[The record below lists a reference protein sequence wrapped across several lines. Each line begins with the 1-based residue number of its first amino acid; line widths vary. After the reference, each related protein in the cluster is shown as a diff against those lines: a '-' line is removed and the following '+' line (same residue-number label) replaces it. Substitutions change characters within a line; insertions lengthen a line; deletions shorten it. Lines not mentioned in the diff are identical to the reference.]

1 MVTQRAA
8 DRSLAIGW
16 LPNVLELVSE
26 DQPSIDLA
34 EWEETMGSFSIALS
48 GLEADS
54 TALNTIGNN
63 LANINTTAYKGQTTS
78 FEDLFYQQIG
88 RSGSGDAIQVGAG
101 TKVSGTVTDFS
112 QGTILPDPD
121 YNSTDMALDG
131 NGFFMVEQNGQLS
144 LTRAGNFQVASNGN
158 LITADG
164 QQVLGYPVV
173 NQAAKATQNFSVT
186 ANLDSTVPTGTF
198 SSQVQ
203 IFDSLGNSH
212 LATVTYARTTN
223 IPINAWDY
231 SVTLPAGDAT
241 GVPTTNTG
249 TLFFDSSGNVEGP
262 VVSMTFPGLVD
273 GANPLVLTFDRS
285 GITGLPTAS
294 VNISSTQD
302 GSPEVSGIV
311 TTNPQP
317 ITLPVGSTELAQAT
331 QNISATVNLNE
342 GALVGTKFATP
353 ITVFDS
359 LGQSHLATIAYKK
372 TNTNRWTY
380 AVTLPPGDASGTPIN
395 NTGTLTF
402 DSSGNLTSPM
412 GNVAGIS
419 FPGMANGASDLT
431 FNWNLSGSDST
442 PTITQLASVSSNGI
456 ESQDGFA
463 SGIYAG
469 ITVDPSGMIT
479 VHFSNGQERT
489 VGQIAVATVASEQG
503 LVARGANDFQTTA
516 ASGPAVAGVAGTGGR
531 GTVDDAALEQSNI
544 NIATEFSNLIVV
556 QRAFEA
562 NAKTITT
569 FDTLSQDVIA
579 MIR

>member
-1 MVTQRAA
+1 
-8 DRSLAIGW
+8 
-16 LPNVLELVSE
+16 
-26 DQPSIDLA
+26 
-34 EWEETMGSFSIALS
+34 MGSFSIALS

-78 FEDLFYQQIG
+78 FEDLFYHQIG
-88 RSGSGDAIQVGAG
+88 RPGSGDAIQVGAG

-112 QGTILPDPD
+112 QGTILPDAD
-121 YNSTDMALDG
+121 NNSTDMALDG
-131 NGFFMVEQNGQLS
+131 NGFFMVEQNGRVL

-158 LITADG
+158 LITPDG
-164 QQVLGYPVV
+164 QQVLGYSAI
-173 NQAAKATQNFSVT
+173 NQPAKATQNFSVT
-186 ANLDSTVPTGTF
+186 ANLVSTVPAGTTF
-198 SSQVQ
+198 SSLVP

-212 LATVTYARTTN
+212 LATVTYKRTVN
-223 IPINAWDY
+223 FPITAWDY

-249 TLFFDSSGNVEGP
+249 TLFFDSAGNIVGP
-262 VVSMTFPGLVD
+262 FASMTFPGLVD
-273 GANPLVLTFDRS
+273 GANPLILTFDRS

-294 VNISSTQD
+294 VNISSSQN
-302 GSPEVSGIV
+302 GSPEVSGIA

-342 GALVGTKFATP
+342 GALLGTKFTTP

-359 LGQSHLATIAYKK
+359 LGQSHLATITFDK
-372 TNTNRWTY
+372 TSTNMWSY
-380 AVTLPPGDASGTPIN
+380 AVTLPPGDATGAPVN

-402 DSSGNLTSPM
+402 DSNGNLTSPV

-419 FPGMANGASDLT
+419 FPGMANGAGDLT
-431 FNWNLSGSDST
+431 FNWNLSGSGST
-442 PTITQLASVSSNGI
+442 PTITQLASASSNGI
-456 ESQDGFA
+456 QSQDGFA
-463 SGIYAG
+463 SGTYTG
-469 ITVDPSGMIT
+469 FTVDPSGVIA
-479 VHFSNGQERT
+479 VHFSNNQERT
-489 VGQIAVATVASEQG
+489 IGQIVVATVASEQG
-503 LVARGANDFQTTA
+503 LVAAGANDFQTTT

-531 GTVDDAALEQSNI
+531 GTVDDGALEQSNI
-544 NIATEFSNLIVV
+544 NIATEFSNLIVA

-569 FDTLSQDVIA
+569 FDTISQDVIA